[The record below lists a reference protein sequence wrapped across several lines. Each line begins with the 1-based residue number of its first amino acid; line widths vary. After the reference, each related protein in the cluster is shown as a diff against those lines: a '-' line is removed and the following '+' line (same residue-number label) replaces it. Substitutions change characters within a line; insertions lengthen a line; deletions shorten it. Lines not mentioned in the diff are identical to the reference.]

1 MTEFGPF
8 HGTESQGG
16 AFIVAPWR
24 ATPVKRAASAPRG
37 VRSKKRES
45 IVARKRVLAIA
56 SGGGHWV
63 QLMRLR
69 PAFADLDVTFVSRDP
84 SSAADVEGQRY
95 FTIGDASRSQKLAF
109 LVVILQAFWLLLRVR
124 PAVIITT
131 GAAPGLVAL
140 ALGKTLFRAK
150 TIWIDSIA
158 NVETLSGSG
167 VLAARFAD
175 IRLTQWP
182 DLATDGVEHWGA
194 VL

>member
-1 MTEFGPF
+1 M
-8 HGTESQGG
+8 
-16 AFIVAPWR
+16 
-24 ATPVKRAASAPRG
+24 
-37 VRSKKRES
+37 
-45 IVARKRVLAIA
+45 ARKRVLAIA

-69 PAFADLDVTFVSRDP
+69 PAFEGQDVTWISRDP
-84 SSAADVEGQRY
+84 ASASDVAPAP
-95 FTIGDASRSQKLAF
+95 FLVIGEASRAQRLGVLK
-109 LVVILQAFWLLLRVR
+109 VIFQALWLLIKVR
-124 PAVIITT
+124 PGVIVTT
-131 GAAPGLVAL
+131 GAAPGLIML

-167 VLAARFAD
+167 RLAARFAD

-182 DLATDGVEHWGA
+182 DLVEEGVKHWGA

>member
-1 MTEFGPF
+1 M
-8 HGTESQGG
+8 
-16 AFIVAPWR
+16 AN
-24 ATPVKRAASAPRG
+24 KRL
-37 VRSKKRES
+37 
-45 IVARKRVLAIA
+45 LAIA

-63 QLMRLR
+63 QLLRLR
-69 PAFADLDVTFVSRDP
+69 PAFDGMDVAFVSRDP
-84 SSAADVEGQRY
+84 SSRADVPGHRY
-95 FTIGDASRSQKLAF
+95 YTIGDASRAQKLAF
-109 LVVILQAFWLLLRVR
+109 TFVIFQAFWLLLRER
-124 PAVIITT
+124 PAVIVTT

-182 DLATDGVEHWGA
+182 DLADEDVEHWGA